1 MIVPET
7 VEFSAGDGMRLNMKR
22 YRRPDSHRGPVLLV
36 PGAGVRANLFCAPEK
51 ETIVDLLLADGW
63 DVWLE
68 NWRASID
75 LTPNK
80 WDLDQ
85 AAFFDH
91 PNAVATIRKVTG
103 ADTVK
108 AIIHCQGS
116 SSFALAAAADL
127 LPDVDTIVSN
137 SMSLHPVVAPW
148 SRVKLSYLVPAI
160 KPLLSYV
167 NPRWADDG
175 DGKAPTKN
183 LLAKAMVAMVKAT
196 HRECDNG
203 PCRMISFTY
212 GAGHPALW
220 SHENLSEATHN
231 WLRAEFGAVPLTFF
245 AQMARSVRAGQL
257 MPTGRFSKLP
267 PDLLDRPAQTTARF
281 ALFTGTEN
289 RCFLP
294 ESQWETYRYLQRR
307 ESGQQSIDVI
317 DGYGHL
323 DMFMGRYAS
332 RDVFGLMID
341 RLKAAPPHATGVA
354 VAGTP

>member
-1 MIVPET
+1 MTLDVTGGTRTAPDT
-7 VEFSAGDGMRLNMKR
+7 VWFTAGDGMRLNMKR
-22 YRRPDSHRGPVLLV
+22 YRGPDTHRGPVLLV
-36 PGAGVRANLFCAPEK
+36 PGAGVRANLFCAPEN
-51 ETIVDLLLADGW
+51 ETIVDRLVDDGW
-63 DVWLE
+63 DVWVE

-75 LTPNK
+75 LEPNQ

-85 AAFFDH
+85 AAVHDH
-91 PNAVATIRKVTG
+91 PYAVIKILQTTGVATI
-103 ADTVK
+103 K

-116 SSFALAAAADL
+116 SSFALSAAAGL
-127 LPDVDTIVSN
+127 VPQVDTIVSN

-148 SRVKLSYLVPAI
+148 SRIKLAYLVPAI
-160 KPLLSYV
+160 RPLLRYV
-167 NPRWADDG
+167 DPRWADDG
-175 DGKAPTKN
+175 PGKVKTKN
-183 LLAKAMVAMVKAT
+183 LLAKAMVALVEAT

-220 SHENLSEATHN
+220 SHENLSEATHD
-231 WLRAEFGAVPLTFF
+231 WLRAEFGAVPLSFF

-257 MPTGRFSKLP
+257 IPTGRFRELP

-281 ALFTGTEN
+281 ALFTGKQN

-294 ESQWETYRYLQRR
+294 ASQWQTYRYLQGRPVG
-307 ESGQQSIDVI
+307 EQSIDEV

-332 RDVFGLMID
+332 RDVFGRMID
-341 RLKAAPPHATGVA
+341 RLNEPPD
-354 VAGTP
+354 